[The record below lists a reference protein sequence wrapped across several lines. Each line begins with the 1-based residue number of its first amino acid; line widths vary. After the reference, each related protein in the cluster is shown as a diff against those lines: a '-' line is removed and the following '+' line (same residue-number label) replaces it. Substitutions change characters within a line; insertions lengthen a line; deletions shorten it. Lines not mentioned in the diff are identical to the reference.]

1 MRDFRK
7 IQFGYMDALTEGQEH
22 PELLINGYIDN
33 DKVVEKALNKST
45 FLFLGYKGSGKS
57 SLSEHLRL
65 VANDDIVVSPEEL
78 KDFPF
83 KNFSKIVPGDAEA
96 EVKAREAWRW
106 LLLIKVF
113 SKLVEDNVAY
123 SDSQEDVNKFIA
135 TFTQAGLFPVSGMS
149 DLVKKTSS
157 KQFQVSLKAFSFE
170 YTQTK
175 ESGDVSISL
184 ASDLCKKLITSFK
197 ESHRH
202 LIIIDDL
209 DDNITT
215 RENQYQ
221 AIAALIKEVKTLNT
235 FMLQENVPV
244 KILVLCRT
252 DIFDRLPD
260 PNKNKIKRDNSFTFS
275 WYREGIDTPSD
286 SPLIQLINTRARL
299 VYPEIKDVLTDF
311 FPSSYKGK
319 KIYGVLLDYTRH
331 TPRDFI
337 QLVNSIQAQC
347 KGCKVQAQDIE
358 KGIKDYS
365 LEYFVTEIE
374 DEMAGYIN
382 PNAITAIL
390 GVFSILRKREFS
402 FSEFQQKY
410 SDRSELREIDVNEV
424 MRVLYD
430 CSAIGQKYSYDGQT
444 QRFAFKY
451 RNRNS
456 AFNPKDTIQLHKGLW
471 KALNVN
477 Y

>member
-1 MRDFRK
+1 MKDFRK
-7 IQFGYMDALTEGQEH
+7 IEFGYMDALTEGQEH
-22 PELLINGYIDN
+22 PELLIKGYIDN
-33 DKVVEKALNKST
+33 DKVVEKALDKST

-65 VANDDIVVSPEEL
+65 VSDNSLVVSQEEL
-78 KDFPF
+78 KNFPF
-83 KNFSKIVPGDAEA
+83 KNFNKIVAGGEEA
-96 EVKAREAWRW
+96 EIKAHGAWRW
-106 LLLIKVF
+106 LLYIKVLA
-113 SKLVEDNVAY
+113 KLNEDTDAHSVCG
-123 SDSQEDVNKFIA
+123 DELSQFIKV
-135 TFTQAGLFPVSGMS
+135 FTQAGLFPVSNMS
-149 DLVKKTSS
+149 TLVRRTSTNTFKTN
-157 KQFQVSLKAFSFE
+157 LKAFSYQ
-170 YTQTK
+170 YTRSQ
-175 ESGDVSISL
+175 ENADVSISM
-184 ASDLCKKLITSFK
+184 ATDICKKLITSFK

-209 DDNITT
+209 DDNVTT
-215 RENQYQ
+215 RENQYI
-221 AIAALIKEVKTLNT
+221 AIAALISEVKALNA

-244 KILVLCRT
+244 KILVLCRS

-260 PNKNKIKRDNSFTFS
+260 PNKNKIRRDNSFTFS
-275 WYREGIDTPSD
+275 WYREGVDTAAD
-286 SPLIQLINTRARL
+286 SPLIKLINKRAQL
-299 VYPEIKDVLTDF
+299 VYPDVNDVLTEF
-311 FPSSYKGK
+311 FPSSYDHKN
-319 KIYGVLLDYTRH
+319 IYNALLEFTRH

-337 QLVNSIQAQC
+337 QLINSIKSQC
-347 KGCKVQAQDIE
+347 KGNKVKTDDIE

-382 PNAITAIL
+382 LNKIKSIL
-390 GVFSILRKREFS
+390 SAFSILRKREFS
-402 FSEFQQKY
+402 FQEFQQKY
-410 SDRSELREIDVNEV
+410 ENITDLNGTDIYEV
-424 MRVLYD
+424 MRILYD

-444 QRFAFKY
+444 QRTTFKY